1 MNKVIKACD
10 DSGSFIK
17 YHGLAD
23 HTYIHKQYIESD
35 IAVFASSCETFGQI
49 LIEAMAAGLPVACS
63 NLSAMPEIL
72 KDGGVYFNPLDSESI
87 SIALESLIES
97 PELRFTYAQKSYE
110 LASKYSWE
118 RCADETFSF
127 LQRHSTK
134 QA

>member
-1 MNKVIKACD
+1 
-10 DSGSFIK
+10 
-17 YHGLAD
+17 
-23 HTYIHKQYIESD
+23 
-35 IAVFASSCETFGQI
+35 
-49 LIEAMAAGLPVACS
+49 
-63 NLSAMPEIL
+63 
-72 KDGGVYFNPLDSESI
+72 
-87 SIALESLIES
+87 LIES